1 MKVRIKIETEGMEII
16 NIEVLIYEKLLRNF
30 LNKIVLAII

>member
-16 NIEVLIYEKLLRNF
+16 NIEVLIYDKLLRNF

>member
-1 MKVRIKIETEGMEII
+1 MKVRIKIETEGMKII

>member
-1 MKVRIKIETEGMEII
+1 MKVRIKIEMEGMEII